1 MNEPESQVARAIDY
15 LGMTGQFV
23 VEATSSFY
31 ATAPVGDVEQPDYVN
46 AVCRVS
52 TALTPFQALHALLDA
67 ERELGRVRSG
77 KLRNQPRVIDF
88 DLLLY
93 GDVQMSVPELQ
104 LPHPRMHERRFVL
117 EPMAEIDQNL
127 EIPGHGI
134 VSRLLAEC
142 QNQQVTRIEFKG

>member
-1 MNEPESQVARAIDY
+1 
-15 LGMTGQFV
+15 MTGHFL

-31 ATAPVGDVEQPDYVN
+31 VTAPVGEVEQPDYVN
-46 AVCRVS
+46 VVCRVS
-52 TALTPFQALHALLDA
+52 TVLTPLQALHALLDA

-77 KLRNQPRVIDF
+77 KLRNQPRVIDI

-93 GDVQMSVPELQ
+93 GDVQISDPELQ

-117 EPMAEIDQNL
+117 EPMAEIDRNL

-142 QNQQVTRIEFKG
+142 QNQRVTRLEFNG